1 MNGLKALILVILI
14 TVVVPVDAAE
24 YDQLLLKTQA
34 SIFPKIILLDKDI
47 ETKIASNEI
56 VISIIHSINDHVTA
70 VTLKN
75 LMEES
80 YKENLGNKKLIIR
93 LIDFDKF
100 EETDV
105 ATAYFIM
112 QGSSKIHEKVTAHA
126 AKNKRVCFSYN
137 YKDFEN
143 NALISLLIKEKTY
156 VYLNKSAIHDYDIK
170 FLPLFY
176 KIVKVL
182 E

>member
-1 MNGLKALILVILI
+1 MDRLRALLLIILI
-14 TVVVPVDAAE
+14 TTMSIVHSAE

-34 SIFPKIILLDKDI
+34 SIFPKIILLDKDL
-47 ETKIASNEI
+47 ESKVASNEI
-56 VISIIHSINDHVTA
+56 VISIAHSINDIA
-70 VTLKN
+70 NAETLKR

-80 YKENLGNKKLIIR
+80 YKENLGDRKLIIR
-93 LIDFDKF
+93 LIDFEKF
-100 EETDV
+100 EGTDV

-112 QGSSKIHEKVTAHA
+112 QGNSKIHEKVTAHA

-137 YKDFEN
+137 YKDLEN